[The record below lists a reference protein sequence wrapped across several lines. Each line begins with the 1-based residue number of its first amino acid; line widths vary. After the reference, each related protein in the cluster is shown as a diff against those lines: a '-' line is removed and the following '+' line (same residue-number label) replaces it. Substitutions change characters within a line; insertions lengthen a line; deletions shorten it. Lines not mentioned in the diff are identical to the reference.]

1 MSIEY
6 SKIKAHPQTFIRLFG
21 IKVNEFEDI
30 LEKVTPLWEE
40 RVIGSYKRPGR
51 FYKLSLANMILIIL
65 LYYRSYITQLFVGM
79 LFGIDDSRV
88 CRIIKT
94 LEPILAT
101 VLAIKKER
109 NLPKEEVE
117 SLIIDT
123 TEQPRD
129 RPKKNQKSIIQ
140 ESKNV
145 TH

>member
-1 MSIEY
+1 
-6 SKIKAHPQTFIRLFG
+6 
-21 IKVNEFEDI
+21 
-30 LEKVTPLWEE
+30 
-40 RVIGSYKRPGR
+40 
-51 FYKLSLANMILIIL
+51 MILIIL

-117 SLIIDT
+117 SLIINA